1 MVASGENRH
10 SDWWRK
16 SPQRLVAKIATAP
29 GGSLMGIAVPMIVG
43 KD

>member
-1 MVASGENRH
+1 MAKRH
-10 SDWWRK
+10 GGQWRK
-16 SPQRLVAKIATAP
+16 SPQRRVAKIATAP